1 MAKGGPDCVL
11 QTNRIIVPLEWE
23 VHGRPVTLGGPK
35 ILSSVASGRG
45 KAACEA
51 KRAAPVVEHGGMLWH
66 ALACAGL
73 HRVVRAGTGDNVR
86 CGCPCITV
94 KCRVVLENLRCSGE
108 EREKCLGGAYCKYSA
123 YLA

>member
-1 MAKGGPDCVL
+1 MSMAKGGPDCVL

-66 ALACAGL
+66 ALGC
-73 HRVVRAGTGDNVR
+73 TGS
-86 CGCPCITV
+86 
-94 KCRVVLENLRCSGE
+94 VVLGPEAMYDAAAPVSE
-108 EREKCLGGAYCKYSA
+108 
-123 YLA
+123 